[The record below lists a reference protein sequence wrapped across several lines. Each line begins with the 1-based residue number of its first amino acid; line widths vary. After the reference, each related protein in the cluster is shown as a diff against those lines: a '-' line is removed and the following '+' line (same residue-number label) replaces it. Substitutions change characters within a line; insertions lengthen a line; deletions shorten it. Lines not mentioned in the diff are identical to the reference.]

1 VGRQRARYEP
11 SSLTVAVAIRDHCPV
26 ASSKRSIA
34 TVRPAAPGTL
44 PRKRASLRT
53 IVPARV
59 DIAICGLLA
68 VITPSV
74 CGGGGAADPPVP
86 GSPAAIVGVAR
97 ATTVAHSASVGAWG
111 LGTLTFSGAY
121 EVS

>member
-1 VGRQRARYEP
+1 MA
-11 SSLTVAVAIRDHCPV
+11 
-26 ASSKRSIA
+26 SKRSIA
-34 TVRPAAPGTL
+34 TVWPAAPGAV

-74 CGGGGAADPPVP
+74 CGGGGAWEPPVP
-86 GSPAAIVGVAR
+86 GSPAAIVGAAR
-97 ATTVAHSASVGAWG
+97 ATTTVAHSASFGAWG
-111 LGTLTFSGAY
+111 LDTLTFSGAY